1 MTLEIKAFC
10 KVTVY
15 KVEDTG
21 EKLQWLIR
29 KFMKVGEGINCKSA
43 LCPVAG
49 IIDSVELS
57 ISDKRRAI
65 QQASD
70 ELRNCA

>member
-1 MTLEIKAFC
+1 
-10 KVTVY
+10 
-15 KVEDTG
+15 
-21 EKLQWLIR
+21 
-29 KFMKVGEGINCKSA
+29 MKVGDGINCESA

-49 IIDSVELS
+49 IIGGVELWVS
-57 ISDKRRAI
+57 ANRRTI

>member
-1 MTLEIKAFC
+1 MTLKIKDTY

-15 KVEDTG
+15 KVEDKG

-29 KFMKVGEGINCKSA
+29 KFMKEGDGINCKSA

-49 IIDSVELS
+49 IIDGVELS
-57 ISDKRRAI
+57 VSDKQR
-65 QQASD
+65 ASD
-70 ELRNCA
+70 ELRDCA